1 MRPILSI
8 IFLTFFSVANAQ
20 TVLTVDDAV
29 KIALAKNYGILMSRN
44 DAEVTRIN
52 NSLGGAG
59 MLPSVSLSG
68 SGGYAISDQKQTA
81 LDGTVK
87 KYNGTTTQS
96 LSTGVELNWTL
107 FDGGKMFVTKQK
119 LSEIQSLGELQ
130 LKDQVLQTQY
140 DVISAYYN
148 VVKQK
153 QQLASINEIIKY
165 NTERVKILQTSFNAG
180 LAAKNSLL
188 QAKIDLNV
196 YKENAISQQYNINT
210 AKKSLNLILGA
221 STDSLYE
228 VADSIPTGELINKS
242 EMVQKLF
249 DVNTNVLSSQKQVD
263 IAKLTLNE
271 YRKSRY
277 PIINFSAG
285 YSITKRNY
293 TNWTSKQSTSLGPEF
308 QGTISVPLYQA
319 GRISRQ
325 VSTQKLEVE
334 TMKYNLENIK
344 QKVSTDL
351 SNAINE
357 YEYQQNMLSIEKENN
372 QLTKEN
378 LEISIQRLKQ
388 GETTTL
394 EVHQAQDDYMQ
405 SCTRLV
411 TFKYNLKVAELKLRQ
426 LLSTL

>member
-1 MRPILSI
+1 MRTILSI
-8 IFLTFFSVANAQ
+8 IFLPILSVANAQ

-29 KIALAKNYGILMSRN
+29 KIALAKNYGILMTRN
-44 DAEVTRIN
+44 DAEATRIN

-59 MLPSVSLSG
+59 MLPSVSLIG
-68 SGGYAISDQKQTA
+68 SGGYAISDSKQTA
-81 LDGTVK
+81 LDGTTK
-87 KYNGTTTQS
+87 KYNGTTTTS

-119 LSEIQSLGELQ
+119 LSEIESLGELQ
-130 LKDQVLQTQY
+130 LKDQVLSTQY
-140 DVISAYYN
+140 DVIAAYYN
-148 VVKQK
+148 VVRQK

-165 NTERVKILQTSFNAG
+165 NAERVKILQTSFNAG

-210 AKKSLNLILGA
+210 AKKSLNLILGVSA
-221 STDSLYE
+221 DTLYE
-228 VADSIPTGELINKS
+228 VVDSIPSGSPINKS

-249 DVNTNVLSSQKQVD
+249 NVNTSILSSQKQVD
-263 IAKLTLNE
+263 IAKLALKE
-271 YRKSRY
+271 YKRSRL
-277 PIINFSAG
+277 PIISFNAG
-285 YSITKRNY
+285 YSISKKDY
-293 TNWTSKQSTSLGPEF
+293 TNWSSKQNITLGPDF
-308 QGTISVPLYQA
+308 QGTISIPLYQA
-319 GRISRQ
+319 GRINRQ

-334 TMKYNLENIK
+334 TMNYNLENVK

-351 SNAINE
+351 SNAITD
-357 YEYQQNMLSIEKENN
+357 YEYQQTMLEIEKENN
-372 QLTKEN
+372 LLTKEN

-405 SCTRLV
+405 SCTRLIS
-411 TFKYNLKVAELKLRQ
+411 FEYNLKVAETKLRQ
-426 LLSTL
+426 LMSTL

>member
-1 MRPILSI
+1 MRTILSI
-8 IFLTFFSVANAQ
+8 IFLTIFSVANAQ

-29 KIALAKNYGILMSRN
+29 KIALAKNYGILMARN
-44 DAEVTRIN
+44 DAEATRIN
-52 NSLGGAG
+52 NSLRGAG
-59 MLPSVSLSG
+59 MLPSVSLIG

-81 LDGTVK
+81 LDGTTK
-87 KYNGTTTQS
+87 KYNGTTTTS

-119 LSEIQSLGELQ
+119 LSEIESLGELQ
-130 LKDQVLQTQY
+130 LKDQVLSTQY
-140 DVISAYYN
+140 DVIAAYYN
-148 VVKQK
+148 VVRQK

-210 AKKSLNLILGA
+210 AKKSLNLILGVNA
-221 STDSLYE
+221 DTLYE
-228 VADSIPTGELINKS
+228 VVDSIPSGNPINKS

-249 DVNTNVLSSQKQVD
+249 DVNTSILSSQKQVD
-263 IAKLTLNE
+263 IAKLALKE
-271 YRKSRY
+271 YKRSRL
-277 PIINFSAG
+277 PIISFNAG
-285 YSITKRNY
+285 YSISKKDY
-293 TNWTSKQSTSLGPEF
+293 TNWSSKQNIALGPDF
-308 QGTISVPLYQA
+308 QGTISIPLYQA
-319 GRISRQ
+319 GRINRQ

-334 TMKYNLENIK
+334 TMNYNLENVK
-344 QKVSTDL
+344 QMVSTDL
-351 SNAINE
+351 SNAITD
-357 YEYQQNMLSIEKENN
+357 YEYQQNMLEIEKENN
-372 QLTKEN
+372 LLTKEN

-405 SCTRLV
+405 SCTRLIS
-411 TFKYNLKVAELKLRQ
+411 FEYNLKVAETKLRQ
-426 LLSTL
+426 LMSTL